1 MGASEETV
9 AAVATPPGRGGIGI
23 VRVSG
28 PLVADIAQ
36 AVLGETPPPRQAIH
50 RTFIGAGR
58 EAIDDGIALFFPG
71 PNSFTGEDLLELQG
85 HGGPVVMDMLL
96 GRVLELGARSARPG
110 EFSQRAFLND
120 KIDLAQAEA
129 IADLIDS
136 ASVQAARS
144 ARRSLQGDFSQCIDS
159 LVAHIVDLR
168 TYVEASIDF
177 PEEDVDF
184 LSDGQVQRRLETIQ
198 WHLADTFASAQ
209 QGYLLKEGLTIAIAG
224 RPNVGKSSLLNQLT
238 GRESAIVTDLPGTTR
253 DPLREY
259 IQIDGIPLHLVDT
272 AGLRPTD
279 DTIERIGIER
289 AWDAINEA
297 DVILLVLDDGVGI
310 TEPEE
315 TLLGQLRAEPPPLVV
330 RNKIDLSHAPPSLGR
345 GRFGSEVCVSA
356 KTGAGMELLKQ
367 QLKDAVGY
375 RPSTEGSF
383 MARRRHLEALSDA
396 RAALDSAVSQL
407 TGQPAG
413 ELLAED
419 LRQAHRALG
428 QITGEFSTEDLLGRI
443 FSSFCIG
450 K

>member
-1 MGASEETV
+1 MGASQETV

-23 VRVSG
+23 VRISG
-28 PLVADIAQ
+28 PLVTNIAR
-36 AVLGETPPPRQAIH
+36 AVLGVTPPPRQAIH
-50 RTFIGAGR
+50 RTFTGADG

-71 PNSFTGEDLLELQG
+71 PNSFTGEDVLELQG

-96 GRVLELGARSARPG
+96 GRILELGARSARPG

-129 IADLIDS
+129 IADLIDCT
-136 ASVQAARS
+136 SVQAVRS
-144 ARRSLQGDFSQCIDS
+144 ARGSLQGHFSQCIES

-177 PEEDVDF
+177 PDEEVDF
-184 LSDGQVQRRLETIQ
+184 LSDGQVQRRLEAIQ
-198 WHLADTFASAQ
+198 RDLGDTFASAQ
-209 QGYLLKEGLTIAIAG
+209 QGCLLKEGLTIVIAG

-238 GRESAIVTDLPGTTR
+238 GRESAIVTDVPGTTR
-253 DPLREY
+253 DLLREY
-259 IQIDGIPLHLVDT
+259 IQIDGIPLHVVDT

-279 DTIERIGIER
+279 DTIERLGIER
-289 AWDAINEA
+289 AWDAINAA
-297 DVILLVLDDGVGI
+297 DVILLVLDDRVGI
-310 TEPEE
+310 TGPEE
-315 TLLGQLRAEPPPLVV
+315 TLLGQFRAEPPPIIV
-330 RNKIDLSHAPPSLGR
+330 RNKIDLSHAAPTLGR
-345 GRFGSEVCVSA
+345 GRFGLEVGVSA
-356 KTGAGMELLKQ
+356 KTGAGIELLKQ

-375 RPSTEGSF
+375 SQTTEGSF

-396 RAALDSAVSQL
+396 RAALDSAASQL
-407 TGQPAG
+407 SGEPAG

-419 LRQAHRALG
+419 LQQAHRALG
-428 QITGEFSTEDLLGRI
+428 EITGEFSTDDLLGRI